1 MFETRVQFRQLVSH
15 EVHEDV
21 EGDVDLFHVK
31 AVEGEEEV
39 SIHQVREASE
49 GILLLAFIMN
59 EDGASHI
66 AHALNIAKVWSEHR
80 VG

>member
-1 MFETRVQFRQLVSH
+1 MQFWQLVPH

-21 EGDVDLFHVK
+21 EDDVDLFHVK

-39 SIHQVREASE
+39 SIHQVREAGE

-66 AHALNIAKVWSEHR
+66 AHALNIAKVWPEHR

>member
-1 MFETRVQFRQLVSH
+1 MQFWQLLPH

-21 EGDVDLFHVK
+21 EDDVDLFHVK

-39 SIHQVREASE
+39 SIHQVREA
-49 GILLLAFIMN
+49 GKCFLLLAFIMN

-66 AHALNIAKVWSEHR
+66 THALNIAKVWPEHR